1 MEKRQAD
8 TDSGLLCRFYRYKRD
23 SPLFHHRS
31 TSLDQLNWSVT
42 IQSFRKW
49 KIPQILK
56 RDAYQFGKTQ
66 LEVIYSLN
74 TEGRNSCSI
83 VQLFKI
89 RFAWFP
95 QSWVSTLAKIQSATL
110 CWCFWSAFGNCKTD
124 YCILCFCIEL
134 YNSRSVSY
142 IDWGRRWA

>member
-56 RDAYQFGKTQ
+56 RDAYQLGKTQ

-74 TEGRNSCSI
+74 TEGRNSCSLVPKYI
-83 VQLFKI
+83 LPDF
-89 RFAWFP
+89 RNHE
-95 QSWVSTLAKIQSATL
+95 WVNWLKFQSATL